1 MAKMSPR
8 GEALSRIL
16 FAQHDKPERVK
27 ALYGARNAVPVGDL
41 AIIFGEVWTNSEN
54 LFQAHQELEEIIHHL
69 RESNA
74 AHLMMDS
81 QERGRLR
88 MIRQKPTTVLYRGC
102 GEHNVHGFSWT
113 TNKAMAAWFA
123 NRSALDGQPVL
134 ATARF
139 QSADLVAY
147 FRGRNEKEVVVDI
160 STESAKTAIDDGE
173 LTYLPPI
180 PVSGSKLLAWKVQA
194 YGDAGLYGDENADR
208 MLGIRASFAKA
219 QGLSLDD
226 LVVSMSKNITRLEEF
241 GDVFAEKI
249 AETHRQIE
257 VVKKAYEVE
266 IPDEFSRAVQAQ
278 LGT

>member
-1 MAKMSPR
+1 MAKLSLQ
-8 GEALSRIL
+8 GEALSRII
-16 FAQHDKPERVK
+16 FGQHDKPERVK
-27 ALYGARNAVPVGDL
+27 ALYRARNAVPVDDL
-41 AIIFGEVWTNSEN
+41 AILFGEVWTNSEN
-54 LFQAHQELEEIIHHL
+54 LFQSHEELEEIIHFL

-113 TNKAMAAWFA
+113 TSKEMAAWFA

-134 ATARF
+134 AKARF

-147 FRGRNEKEVVVDI
+147 FRGRSEKEVVVDI
-160 STESAKTAIDDGE
+160 STETAKAAIDDGD

-194 YGDAGLYGDENADR
+194 YGDAGLYGAENADR

-241 GDVFAEKI
+241 GDVFADKI

-257 VVKKAYEVE
+257 VVKKAYDVE
-266 IPDEFSRAVQAQ
+266 IPEEFSIAVKAQ
-278 LGT
+278 LGV